1 MRSFTAVLAA
11 TAFNAIAVHAFQ
23 SVQIFEGSQDL
34 LSIGSHNMNA
44 LSDAIERL
52 RQRHGREHRQR

>member
-1 MRSFTAVLAA
+1 MRSFTEVLVAIALLSVAA
-11 TAFNAIAVHAFQ
+11 YEFNA
-23 SVQIFEGSQDL
+23 VQIFEGSQDL

-44 LSDAIERL
+44 LSDAIERV